1 MEKAGET
8 PIDEETGR
16 IVFIIYKDSFMVAVS
31 PSVTEEEVAET
42 LITALEH
49 IVGKPDDTIMH

>member
-1 MEKAGET
+1 MVKAGET

-31 PSVTEEEVAET
+31 PSITQKEVTDV
-42 LITALEH
+42 LVTALEH
-49 IVGKPDDTIMH
+49 IVGKPDDMIMH

>member
-8 PIDEETGR
+8 PTNEETGR

-31 PSVTEEEVAET
+31 PSITEEEVT
-42 LITALEH
+42 DVLVTALEH
-49 IVGKPDDTIMH
+49 LVGKPDDMIMH

>member
-31 PSVTEEEVAET
+31 PSVTEEEVT
-42 LITALEH
+42 DVLVTALEH
-49 IVGKPDDTIMH
+49 LVGKPDDMIMH